1 VRAGADHVLLLSE
14 CNAVLADGLIE
25 SLDGLE
31 VAVDQRLVDELPK
44 VLGGLQLGAVGGLEH
59 ETDAVGHGG
68 SKFRAD

>member
-1 VRAGADHVLLLSE
+1 
-14 CNAVLADGLIE
+14 
-25 SLDGLE
+25 
-31 VAVDQRLVDELPK
+31 